1 MAIIGICVF
10 GKHRD
15 MIVHYYG
22 HHHRGSGLGSIFARI
37 FGKVASKV
45 AAKTAIR
52 SVAKVAGKTLKT
64 VAKKALPV
72 VKEAGISLAKEAAQY
87 GAQQAAEAVQ
97 QAGEKAK
104 KHGVPLSIINKV
116 TAVANKGIETGKG
129 ELHKKLLKVAGAPPK
144 TPRKRSRP
152 SGTTTTRTAAPRK
165 KSRTSSSLLSDTT
178 NIPRS
183 PSFINSQQPQP
194 FQTVQAPTPQTQ
206 TQSSSFQVPKTI
218 QSSSTGLSKPQR
230 KNFGKKRSTKSK
242 TVVSTALKRRRS
254 STKSK
259 SPSSAASSKA
269 TRPGITQAL
278 IDSL

>member
-1 MAIIGICVF
+1 
-10 GKHRD
+10 

-97 QAGEKAK
+97 HAGEKAK

-206 TQSSSFQVPKTI
+206 TQSSSSFQVPKTI
-218 QSSSTGLSKPQR
+218 QSFSTTGLSKPQR
-230 KNFGKKRSTKSK
+230 KNFGKKQSTKSK

-254 STKSK
+254 SNKSR
-259 SPSSAASSKA
+259 SPASSKA

>member
-1 MAIIGICVF
+1 
-10 GKHRD
+10 

-97 QAGEKAK
+97 HAGEKAK

-152 SGTTTTRTAAPRK
+152 SSSGTTTRTAAPRK

-206 TQSSSFQVPKTI
+206 SFSTT
-218 QSSSTGLSKPQR
+218 TGLSKPQR

-254 STKSK
+254 SKSK
-259 SPSSAASSKA
+259 SPSSASSKA

>member
-1 MAIIGICVF
+1 
-10 GKHRD
+10 

-97 QAGEKAK
+97 HAGEKAK

-129 ELHKKLLKVAGAPPK
+129 ELHKKLLKVAGAKTPK
-144 TPRKRSRP
+144 TPKRKRSRP
-152 SGTTTTRTAAPRK
+152 SGTTTRTAAPRK
-165 KSRTSSSLLSDTT
+165 KSRTSSSLSDTT
-178 NIPRS
+178 NISS

-194 FQTVQAPTPQTQ
+194 FQTVQAPPQTQ
-206 TQSSSFQVPKTI
+206 TQSSSFQVPKT
-218 QSSSTGLSKPQR
+218 TGLSNPQR
-230 KNFGKKRSTKSK
+230 KNFGKKRSTKPKK

-254 STKSK
+254 SNKSR
-259 SPSSAASSKA
+259 SPASSKA
-269 TRPGITQAL
+269 ATRPSITQAL

>member
-1 MAIIGICVF
+1 
-10 GKHRD
+10 

-104 KHGVPLSIINKV
+104 KHGVPLFIINKV

-129 ELHKKLLKVAGAPPK
+129 ELHKKLLKVAGGAKTPK
-144 TPRKRSRP
+144 TPTRKRSRP
-152 SGTTTTRTAAPRK
+152 SGTAAPRK

-178 NIPRS
+178 NISS
-183 PSFINSQQPQP
+183 PFINSQQPQP

-206 TQSSSFQVPKTI
+206 TQSSSFQVPKT
-218 QSSSTGLSKPQR
+218 TGLSNPQR
-230 KNFGKKRSTKSK
+230 KNFGKKRSTKSSK

-254 STKSK
+254 SNKSR
-259 SPSSAASSKA
+259 SPASSKA
-269 TRPGITQAL
+269 TTRPGITQAL

>member
-1 MAIIGICVF
+1 
-10 GKHRD
+10 

-129 ELHKKLLKVAGAPPK
+129 ELHKKLLKVAGAKTPK

-152 SGTTTTRTAAPRK
+152 SGTAVARTAAP
-165 KSRTSSSLLSDTT
+165 
-178 NIPRS
+178 
-183 PSFINSQQPQP
+183 
-194 FQTVQAPTPQTQ
+194 
-206 TQSSSFQVPKTI
+206 
-218 QSSSTGLSKPQR
+218 
-230 KNFGKKRSTKSK
+230 
-242 TVVSTALKRRRS
+242 
-254 STKSK
+254 
-259 SPSSAASSKA
+259 
-269 TRPGITQAL
+269 
-278 IDSL
+278 

>member
-1 MAIIGICVF
+1 
-10 GKHRD
+10 

-52 SVAKVAGKTLKT
+52 SVAKVAGNTLKT

-104 KHGVPLSIINKV
+104 KHGVPLSIVNKV

-129 ELHKKLLKVAGAPPK
+129 ELHKKLLKVAGGAKTPK
-144 TPRKRSRP
+144 TPTRKRSRP
-152 SGTTTTRTAAPRK
+152 SGTAAPRK
-165 KSRTSSSLLSDTT
+165 KSRTSSSSLSDTT
-178 NIPRS
+178 IIPRS

-206 TQSSSFQVPKTI
+206 TQSSSFQVPKT
-218 QSSSTGLSKPQR
+218 TGLSNPQR
-230 KNFGKKRSTKSK
+230 KNFGKKRSTKPKK

-254 STKSK
+254 SNKSR
-259 SPSSAASSKA
+259 SPASSKA
-269 TRPGITQAL
+269 TTRPGITQAL

>member
-1 MAIIGICVF
+1 
-10 GKHRD
+10 

-152 SGTTTTRTAAPRK
+152 SGTTTTRTATPRK

-206 TQSSSFQVPKTI
+206 TQSSSFQVPKT
-218 QSSSTGLSKPQR
+218 TGLSNPQR
-230 KNFGKKRSTKSK
+230 KNFGKKRSTKSSK

-254 STKSK
+254 SNKSR
-259 SPSSAASSKA
+259 SPASSKA
-269 TRPGITQAL
+269 ATRPSITQAL

>member
-1 MAIIGICVF
+1 
-10 GKHRD
+10 

-129 ELHKKLLKVAGAPPK
+129 ELHKKLLKVAGGAKTPK
-144 TPRKRSRP
+144 TPTRKRSRP
-152 SGTTTTRTAAPRK
+152 SGTAAPRK
-165 KSRTSSSLLSDTT
+165 KSRTSSSLSDTT
-178 NIPRS
+178 NISS
-183 PSFINSQQPQP
+183 PFINSQQPQP

-206 TQSSSFQVPKTI
+206 TQSSSFQVPKT
-218 QSSSTGLSKPQR
+218 TGLSNPQR
-230 KNFGKKRSTKSK
+230 KNFGKKRSTKTK

-254 STKSK
+254 TK
-259 SPSSAASSKA
+259 SKA

>member
-1 MAIIGICVF
+1 M
-10 GKHRD
+10 
-15 MIVHYYG
+15 MVHYYG

-97 QAGEKAK
+97 HAGEKAK

-129 ELHKKLLKVAGAPPK
+129 ELHKKLLKVAGAKTPK

-152 SGTTTTRTAAPRK
+152 SGTAAPRK
-165 KSRTSSSLLSDTT
+165 KSRTSSSLSDTT
-178 NIPRS
+178 NISS
-183 PSFINSQQPQP
+183 PFINSQQPQP
-194 FQTVQAPTPQTQ
+194 FQTVQAPPQTQ
-206 TQSSSFQVPKTI
+206 TQSSSFQVPKT
-218 QSSSTGLSKPQR
+218 TGLSNPQR

-254 STKSK
+254 SNKSR
-259 SPSSAASSKA
+259 SPASSKA
-269 TRPGITQAL
+269 TTRPGITQAL